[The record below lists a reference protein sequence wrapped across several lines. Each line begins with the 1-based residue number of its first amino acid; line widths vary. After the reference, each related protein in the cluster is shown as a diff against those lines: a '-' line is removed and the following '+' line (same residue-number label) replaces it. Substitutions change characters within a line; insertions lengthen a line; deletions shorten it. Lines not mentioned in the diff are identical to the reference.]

1 MNEQHDIRSQNETQ
15 FREIALQ
22 ILEQAGFE
30 EYKPEEKFLE
40 SQDAPVILKKDE
52 NIYWL
57 ETFYSRRE
65 QYTSRAVVNVMKESI
80 QQIKDKQYLP
90 LIVVGGVVPSGLQAE
105 ILGVSIRAVI
115 LDIRHLLH
123 IVDSEKENH
132 ELYVDLI
139 ANLPYSPDGLKP
151 KEPDY
156 LPLPDWNSAYA
167 GKSDWEITVSS
178 FRPNKPDDFAD
189 TLVPPPMPESDGNGE
204 GDLFRAAGK
213 ETHVKRIEP
222 ASEEIFDWEEYF
234 NGQVVPGSAA
244 EDPYVSVSD
253 IIGNEP
259 SAMDAEK
266 ERTPLAPLS
275 VSKPKSQR
283 TRTTRYGIDLGTS
296 YSATM
301 NSFLYLENEAKKL
314 KKDIQSWQGG
324 KQTNAAAYEKL
335 CTRTLMRIFAD
346 DLTLWREQAKSN
358 SDLFRFDLICK
369 IKRDNHKDFWEM
381 AERYFGSKYIIFEF
395 KNYSG
400 KVTQKEVYTTVRY
413 LYTKAMRGIAIIIS
427 PNGMDDN
434 GGKACRG
441 VLRDEGKL
449 ILSLTND
456 DLLEMLR
463 MKEDG
468 EDPADFLSDKLDE
481 LLIDLE
487 K

>member
-1 MNEQHDIRSQNETQ
+1 MNEQHDIRSRNEMQ
-15 FREIALQ
+15 FRQIALRV
-22 ILEQAGFE
+22 LKHAGFE
-30 EYKPEEKFLE
+30 EYVPEKKLFDTHPPKGL
-40 SQDAPVILKKDE
+40 LKKGDTV
-52 NIYWL
+52 YCL
-57 ETFYSRRE
+57 ETFHSRRE
-65 QYTSRAVVNVMKESI
+65 LYTSRAILNTVENLI
-80 QQIKDKQYLP
+80 QHAKKHDYLP
-90 LIVVGGVVPSGLQAE
+90 LLVVGGVLIPALKAD
-105 ILGVSIRAVI
+105 ILGKSIRTVL
-115 LDIRHLLH
+115 LDIQNLLY
-123 IVDSEKENH
+123 IASDDQDLYD
-132 ELYVDLI
+132 ELL
-139 ANLPYSPDGLKP
+139 AQLPYTPANFVP
-151 KEPDY
+151 REPDY
-156 LPLPDWNSAYA
+156 LPLPDWNAAYA
-167 GKSDWEITVSS
+167 GRKDWEVTVSLL
-178 FRPNKPDDFAD
+178 RPNKDK
-189 TLVPPPMPESDGNGE
+189 TVVPPPEPEQDNNGE
-204 GDLFRAAGK
+204 ADERGHIRAAGVENPERK
-213 ETHVKRIEP
+213 IEP
-222 ASEEIFDWEEYF
+222 VSEDIFDWEAFWDGGDIAPFEPDDEGKPYVF
-234 NGQVVPGSAA
+234 PGSALPKKRSEKRRVEHSMGTLA
-244 EDPYVSVSD
+244 SAGALRNILIAMQTKEDW
-253 IIGNEP
+253 E
-259 SAMDAEK
+259 
-266 ERTPLAPLS
+266 
-275 VSKPKSQR
+275 
-283 TRTTRYGIDLGTS
+283 
-296 YSATM
+296 
-301 NSFLYLENEAKKL
+301 EAKKL